1 VLLAG
6 CGLTSPRPEPGPRP
20 AGPTVEVG
28 RNDTIYEIADRYGV
42 PLSDLI
48 ELNRLRPPYTL
59 SAGQQLVLPSTR
71 EYVVQP
77 DDTLSEVA
85 ERFRVSTTE
94 LARANSL
101 DPPYTIYAGQALR
114 LPAGADVPPQ
124 PVDPRVAADPGPAAL
139 GPQPPSGPQPSRRP
153 VGAPVPLTPPDR
165 TVEVEALPPLDGVE
179 EPEGRIER
187 DAEAVEEEAGE
198 EAAAAPP
205 VPPRPPA
212 PAEPRTPAA
221 PEVAAAPPP
230 PGGFSVDRARPP
242 APDDSEETGTA
253 GAPPPR
259 AGFRWPL
266 QGPLLAGYGPAD
278 DGAHNDGINIG
289 AAIGAPIVAADNGVV
304 AYAGNEL
311 RGYGN
316 LLLIR
321 HADGWV
327 TAYAHTDRI
336 LVERG
341 ERVRAGQTIA
351 TVGTSGAVSE
361 PQLHFEIRRGS
372 DSVNPLDHLP

>member
-1 VLLAG
+1 M
-6 CGLTSPRPEPGPRP
+6 
-20 AGPTVEVG
+20 EVG
-28 RNDTIYEIADRYGV
+28 RNDTVYEIANRYGV

-59 SAGQQLVLPSTR
+59 SAGQQLVLPPTR

-85 ERFRVSTTE
+85 ERFAVPSGE
-94 LARANSL
+94 LARANNL

-114 LPAGADVPPQ
+114 LPASANVPPQ
-124 PVDPRVAADPGPAAL
+124 PVDPRVAAEPGPSAP
-139 GPQPPSGPQPSRRP
+139 GPSAPGLQAPPGTQPSRRP
-153 VGAPVPLTPPDR
+153 VGAPAPLTPRDR
-165 TVEVEALPPLDGVE
+165 TVEVETLPPLDGVR
-179 EPEGRIER
+179 EPEDRAER
-187 DAEAVEEEAGE
+187 DAEAAED
-198 EAAAAPP
+198 EAAGAPP
-205 VPPRPPA
+205 LPGRPPA
-212 PAEPRTPAA
+212 AAEPEAPAA

-230 PGGFSVDRARPP
+230 PAGFSVDRTTPP
-242 APDDSEETGTA
+242 APDGAEDA
-253 GAPPPR
+253 GSASAPPPR

-278 DGAHNDGINIG
+278 GGAHNDGINIG
-289 AAIGAPIVAADNGVV
+289 AASGTPIVAADNGIV

-341 ERVRAGQTIA
+341 DRVQAGQTIA

-372 DSVNPLDHLP
+372 DSVDPLDHLP